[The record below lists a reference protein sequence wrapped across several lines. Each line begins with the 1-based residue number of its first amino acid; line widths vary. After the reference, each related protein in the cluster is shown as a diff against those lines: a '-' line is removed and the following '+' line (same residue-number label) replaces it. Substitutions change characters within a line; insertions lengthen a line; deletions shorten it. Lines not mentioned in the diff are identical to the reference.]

1 MSTWWEMRPHQLSFP
16 WFYLVLHVVAPVV
29 VHVVVPVVV
38 QVVVVHVVLLV
49 RPALLV
55 YSESPD
61 LLHAVVVA
69 LRAPRFTPCTM
80 WWTRNSGAF

>member
-1 MSTWWEMRPHQLSFP
+1 M
-16 WFYLVLHVVAPVV
+16 
-29 VHVVVPVVV
+29 VHRYGNVPVVV
-38 QVVVVHVVLLV
+38 VGYLHVLA

-69 LRAPRFTPCTM
+69 LLAPPRFTPCTM

>member
-1 MSTWWEMRPHQLSFP
+1 MSTWWELRPHQLSFP
-16 WFYLVLHVVAPVV
+16 RFYLVLHVLA
-29 VHVVVPVVV
+29 
-38 QVVVVHVVLLV
+38 

-69 LRAPRFTPCTM
+69 LLAPPRFTPCTM